1 MSVGGKEQLQLHR
14 SIVYLIIVANLDIN
28 KFFLFIFTHALCVC
42 VVSML
47 S

>member
-1 MSVGGKEQLQLHR
+1 VQLRR
-14 SIVYLIIVANLDIN
+14 SIVDLIIVANSDIN
-28 KFFLFIFTHALCVC
+28 KLFLFIFTHALCVC